1 MEGSAKRDASKGL
14 ELQME
19 LKLELELELELKLE
33 LELELDGGGGFGAA
47 NVSESNVLR
56 IEFLGWTFIGKLV
69 SMVFPVAG
77 E

>member
-19 LKLELELELELKLE
+19 LKLELELELEL
-33 LELELDGGGGFGAA
+33 ELDGGGFGAV

>member
-1 MEGSAKRDASKGL
+1 MEGSAKRDANKGL

-19 LKLELELELELKLE
+19 LKLELELELEL
-33 LELELDGGGGFGAA
+33 ELDGGGGFGAV